1 MIVLPSTYLGSVE
14 YFAHLAQ
21 HGEEC
26 VVDIHEHYIKRS
38 ERNRAQIMTAN
49 GVMSL
54 SVHVVNANRPR
65 TPMHK
70 VRIDYSKRWQHQHWV
85 AILSAYR
92 SSPYFEHYAPYFESF
107 YNRQFDSLVEF
118 NTALTKLL
126 MRLLGIE
133 GELHLSEEY
142 VAATE
147 GDVDL
152 RIKKR
157 ESLFDS
163 PHYFQ
168 LFSDRF
174 SFEANLSVIDLLFA
188 EGPASIDL
196 LRRCR
201 L

>member
-1 MIVLPSTYLGSVE
+1 MIILPSTYLGSIE
-14 YFAHLAQ
+14 YFAYLAQ
-21 HGEEC
+21 RGEEC

-70 VRIDYSKRWQHQHWV
+70 VRIDYSKRWQHQHWI

-92 SSPYFEHYAPYFESF
+92 SSPYFEHYAPFFESF
-107 YNRQFDSLVEF
+107 YTTQYDSLVEF
-118 NTALTKLL
+118 NTALTKLM
-126 MRLLGIE
+126 MRLLGIS
-133 GELHLSEEY
+133 GELRLSESY
-142 VAATE
+142 VEVSE
-147 GDVDL
+147 GDTDL

-157 ESLFDS
+157 ESLFDT

-174 SFEANLSVIDLLFA
+174 PFEPNLSVIDLLFA
-188 EGPASIDL
+188 EGPAAIDL

>member
-1 MIVLPSTYLGSVE
+1 MIILPSTYLGSIE
-14 YFAHLAQ
+14 YFANLAQ
-21 HGEEC
+21 RGGEC

-49 GVMSL
+49 GIMPL

-85 AILSAYR
+85 AIVSAYR
-92 SSPYFEHYAPYFESF
+92 SSPYFEHYAPLIEPF
-107 YNRQFDSLVEF
+107 YTAHYDSLVEF
-118 NTALTKLL
+118 NTALTSRL
-126 MRLLGIE
+126 MQLLGIE
-133 GELHLSEEY
+133 GGLHLSEEY
-142 VAATE
+142 VEAAA
-147 GDVDL
+147 GDIDL

-157 ESLFDS
+157 ESHFDS

-174 SFEANLSVIDLLFA
+174 PFEPNLSVLDLLFS
-188 EGPASIDL
+188 EGPAAIDL

>member
-14 YFAHLAQ
+14 YFAYLAQ
-21 HGEEC
+21 RGGEC

-38 ERNRAQIMTAN
+38 ERNRTQIMTAN
-49 GVMSL
+49 GVMPL
-54 SVHVVNANRPR
+54 SVHIVNANRPR

-70 VRIDYSKRWQHQHWV
+70 VHIDYSKRWQHQHWI
-85 AILSAYR
+85 AIVSAYR
-92 SSPYFEHYAPYFESF
+92 SSPYIEPYAPQLEPIYTSH
-107 YNRQFDSLVEF
+107 YDSLVEF
-118 NTALTKLL
+118 NTALTKQL
-126 MRLLGIE
+126 MRLLGID
-133 GELHLSEEY
+133 GELHLSEAYIE
-142 VAATE
+142 AAE

-157 ESLFDS
+157 ESHFDS
-163 PHYFQ
+163 PRYFQ

-174 SFEANLSVIDLLFA
+174 PFEPNLSIVDLLFA
-188 EGPASIDL
+188 EGPAAIDF

>member
-1 MIVLPSTYLGSVE
+1 MVVLPSTYLGSIE

-21 HGEEC
+21 HSEEC
-26 VVDIHEHYIKRS
+26 VVDIHEHYVKRS

-49 GVMSL
+49 GVMPL

-65 TPMHK
+65 TPMQRVK
-70 VRIDYSKRWQHQHWV
+70 IDYSKRWQHQHWV

-92 SSPYFEHYAPYFESF
+92 SSPYFEHYAPMLEPF
-107 YNRQFDSLVEF
+107 YTRHYDSLVEY
-118 NTALTKLL
+118 NTALTELL
-126 MRLLGIE
+126 MRLVGI
-133 GELHLSEEY
+133 GGKLRLSDAY
-142 VAATE
+142 VEASD

-152 RIKKR
+152 RAKKR

-163 PHYFQ
+163 PRYFQ

-174 SFEANLSVIDLLFA
+174 PFEPNLSIIDLLFS
-188 EGPASIDL
+188 EGPATIDF
-196 LRRCR
+196 LRRCQ

>member
-1 MIVLPSTYLGSVE
+1 MIILPSTYLGSVE

-21 HGEEC
+21 HGQEC

-49 GVMSL
+49 GVMQL
-54 SVHVVNANRPR
+54 PVHVVNANRPR

-70 VRIDYSKRWQHQHWV
+70 VRIDYSKRWQHQHWI
-85 AILSAYR
+85 ALLSAYR
-92 SSPYFEHYAPYFESF
+92 SSPYFDYYAPYFESF
-107 YNRQFDSLVEF
+107 YTQRFESLVEY
-118 NTALTKLL
+118 NTALTKTL

-133 GELHLSEEY
+133 GELHLSESY
-142 VAATE
+142 VDATE
-147 GDVDL
+147 QDCDL
-152 RIKKR
+152 RVKNR

-163 PHYFQ
+163 PRYFQ

-174 SFEANLSVIDLLFA
+174 PFEPNLSVVDLLFA
-188 EGPASIDL
+188 EGPSAIEF

>member
-1 MIVLPSTYLGSVE
+1 MVVLPSTYLGSIE
-14 YFAHLAQ
+14 YFANLAQ
-21 HGEEC
+21 RGGEC

-49 GVMSL
+49 GIMPL

-85 AILSAYR
+85 AIVSAYR
-92 SSPYFEHYAPYFESF
+92 SSPYFEHYAPLIEPF
-107 YNRQFDSLVEF
+107 YSAHYDSLVEF
-118 NTALTKLL
+118 NTALTSRL
-126 MRLLGIE
+126 MQLLGIE
-133 GELHLSEEY
+133 GGLHLSEEY
-142 VAATE
+142 VEAAA
-147 GDVDL
+147 GDIDL

-157 ESLFDS
+157 ESHFDS

-174 SFEANLSVIDLLFA
+174 PFEPNLSVLDLLFS
-188 EGPASIDL
+188 EGPAAIDF

>member
-1 MIVLPSTYLGSVE
+1 MVILPSTYLGSVE

-21 HGEEC
+21 HGVEC

-38 ERNRAQIMTAN
+38 ERNRSQIMTAN
-49 GVMSL
+49 GVMPL

-70 VRIDYSKRWQHQHWV
+70 VCIDYSKRWQHQHWI

-92 SSPYFEHYAPYFESF
+92 SSPYFEHYAPFLEPF
-107 YNRQFDSLVEF
+107 YTTHYDSLVEF
-118 NTALTKLL
+118 NTELTRQL

-133 GELHLSEEY
+133 GELCLSESYIE
-142 VAATE
+142 ALDSDT
-147 GDVDL
+147 DL

-163 PHYFQ
+163 PRYFQ
-168 LFSDRF
+168 MFSDRYP
-174 SFEANLSVIDLLFA
+174 FEPNLSVIDLLFS
-188 EGPASIDL
+188 EGPAAIDF

>member
-1 MIVLPSTYLGSVE
+1 MIILPSVYLGSIE
-14 YFAHLAQ
+14 YFAYFAQ
-21 HGEEC
+21 RGGEC
-26 VVDIHEHYIKRS
+26 IVDIHEHYIKRS

-49 GVMSL
+49 GVMPL

-85 AILSAYR
+85 ALVSAYR
-92 SSPYFEHYAPYFESF
+92 SSPYFEHYAPLLEPF
-107 YNRQFDSLVEF
+107 YVQQFNTLVEY
-118 NTALTKLL
+118 NTSLTQLL
-126 MRLLGIE
+126 LQLIGIE
-133 GELHLSEEY
+133 GELRLSDRYIE
-142 VAATE
+142 ATE
-147 GDVDL
+147 DDIDL

-157 ESLFDS
+157 ESQFDS
-163 PHYFQ
+163 PRYFQ

-174 SFEANLSVIDLLFA
+174 LFEPNLSVVDLLFA
-188 EGPASIDL
+188 EGPAAIDF

>member
-1 MIVLPSTYLGSVE
+1 MVILPSTYLGSIE

-26 VVDIHEHYIKRS
+26 VVDVNEHYIKRS

-49 GVMSL
+49 GVMQL

-65 TPMHK
+65 TPMRK
-70 VRIDYSKRWQHQHWV
+70 VSIDYSKRWQHQHWV
-85 AILSAYR
+85 ALLSAYR
-92 SSPYFEHYAPYFESF
+92 SSPYFEHYAPFIEPF
-107 YNRQFDSLVEF
+107 YTQHYDSLVEF
-118 NTALTKLL
+118 NTALTERL
-126 MRLLGIE
+126 MQLLGI
-133 GELHLSEEY
+133 GGNLRLSEAY
-142 VAATE
+142 VEASDN
-147 GDVDL
+147 DVDL
-152 RIKKR
+152 RAKKR
-157 ESLFDS
+157 ESQFDS

-174 SFEANLSVIDLLFA
+174 PFEPNLSIIDLLFS
-188 EGPASIDL
+188 EGPTAIDL

>member
-1 MIVLPSTYLGSVE
+1 MIILPSTYLGSIE

-21 HGEEC
+21 HGEQC
-26 VVDIHEHYIKRS
+26 VIDIHEHYIKRS

-49 GVMSL
+49 GVMQL

-65 TPMHK
+65 TAMHK

-92 SSPYFEHYAPYFESF
+92 SSPFFEHYAPLIEPF
-107 YNRQFDSLVEF
+107 YKQSYDSLVEF
-118 NTALTKLL
+118 NTALTERL
-126 MRLLGIE
+126 MQLLGI
-133 GELHLSEEY
+133 GGKLRLSEAY
-142 VAATE
+142 VEAASA
-147 GDVDL
+147 DSDL
-152 RIKKR
+152 RAKKR
-157 ESLFDS
+157 ESQFDS

-174 SFEANLSVIDLLFA
+174 PFEPNLSILDLLFA
-188 EGPASIDL
+188 EGPAAIDF
-196 LRRCR
+196 LRCCR

>member
-14 YFAHLAQ
+14 YFAYLAQ
-21 HGEEC
+21 RGGEC

-38 ERNRAQIMTAN
+38 ERNRTQIMTAN
-49 GVMSL
+49 GVMPL
-54 SVHVVNANRPR
+54 SVHIVNANRPR

-70 VRIDYSKRWQHQHWV
+70 VHIDYSKRWQHQHWI
-85 AILSAYR
+85 AIVSAYR
-92 SSPYFEHYAPYFESF
+92 SSPYFEHYAPLLAPF
-107 YNRQFDSLVEF
+107 YPSHYDSRVEF
-118 NTALTKLL
+118 NTALTKQL
-126 MRLLGIE
+126 MRLLGID
-133 GELHLSEEY
+133 GELHLSEAYIE
-142 VAATE
+142 AAE

-157 ESLFDS
+157 ESHFDS
-163 PHYFQ
+163 PRYFQ

-174 SFEANLSVIDLLFA
+174 PFVPNLSIVDLLFA
-188 EGPASIDL
+188 EGPAAIDF

>member
-1 MIVLPSTYLGSVE
+1 MVILPSTYLGSIE

-49 GVMSL
+49 GVMPL

-70 VRIDYSKRWQHQHWV
+70 MQIDYSKRWQHQHWI

-92 SSPYFEHYAPYFESF
+92 SSPYFEHYAPFLESF
-107 YNRQFDSLVEF
+107 YTQQFDSLVEY
-118 NTALTKLL
+118 NTALTKTLL
-126 MRLLGIE
+126 RLLGIK
-133 GELHLSEEY
+133 GELRLSENY
-142 VAATE
+142 VEAGE

-163 PHYFQ
+163 PRYFQ

-174 SFEANLSVIDLLFA
+174 PFEPNLSVVDLLFA
-188 EGPASIDL
+188 EGPAAIDF
-196 LRRCR
+196 LRHCR

>member
-1 MIVLPSTYLGSVE
+1 MIILPSTYLGSIE
-14 YFAHLAQ
+14 YFANLAQ
-21 HGEEC
+21 RGGEC

-49 GVMSL
+49 GIMPL
-54 SVHVVNANRPR
+54 SVHIVNANRPR

-85 AILSAYR
+85 AIVSAYR
-92 SSPYFEHYAPYFESF
+92 SSPYFEHYAPLIEPF
-107 YNRQFDSLVEF
+107 YTAHYDSLVEF
-118 NTALTKLL
+118 NTALTSRL
-126 MRLLGIE
+126 MQLLGIE
-133 GELHLSEEY
+133 GGLHLSEEY
-142 VAATE
+142 VEAAA
-147 GDVDL
+147 GDIDL

-157 ESLFDS
+157 ESHFDS

-174 SFEANLSVIDLLFA
+174 PFEPNLSVLDLLFA
-188 EGPASIDL
+188 EGPAAIGF

>member
-1 MIVLPSTYLGSVE
+1 MIILPSTYLGSIE
-14 YFAHLAQ
+14 YFANLAQ
-21 HGEEC
+21 RGGEC

-49 GVMSL
+49 GIMPL
-54 SVHVVNANRPR
+54 SVHIVNANRPR

-85 AILSAYR
+85 AIVSAYR
-92 SSPYFEHYAPYFESF
+92 SSPYFEHYAPLIEPF
-107 YNRQFDSLVEF
+107 YTAHYDSLVEF
-118 NTALTKLL
+118 NTALTSRL
-126 MRLLGIE
+126 MQLLGIE
-133 GELHLSEEY
+133 GGLHLSEEY
-142 VAATE
+142 VEAAA
-147 GDVDL
+147 GDIDL

-157 ESLFDS
+157 ESHFDS

-174 SFEANLSVIDLLFA
+174 PFEPNLSVLDLLFA
-188 EGPASIDL
+188 EGPAAIDF

>member
-1 MIVLPSTYLGSVE
+1 MIVLPSTYLGSIE
-14 YFAHLAQ
+14 YFAYLAQ
-21 HGEEC
+21 RGGEC

-38 ERNRAQIMTAN
+38 ERNRTQIMTAN

-70 VRIDYSKRWQHQHWV
+70 MKIDYSKRWQHQHWI
-85 AILSAYR
+85 AIVSAYR
-92 SSPYFEHYAPYFESF
+92 SSPFFEHYAPMLEMF
-107 YNRQFDSLVEF
+107 YTRQYDSLVEY
-118 NTALTKLL
+118 NTAFTELI

-133 GELHLSEEY
+133 GHLSLSESY
-142 VAATE
+142 VEATDD
-147 GDVDL
+147 DVDL

-168 LFSDRF
+168 LFSDRYPF
-174 SFEANLSVIDLLFA
+174 APNLSILDLLFA
-188 EGPASIDL
+188 EGPAAIEL

>member
-1 MIVLPSTYLGSVE
+1 MVILPSTYLGSVE

-26 VVDIHEHYIKRS
+26 IVDIHEHYIKRS

-49 GVMSL
+49 GVMAL

-70 VRIDYSKRWQHQHWV
+70 MHIDYSKRWQHQHWI
-85 AILSAYR
+85 ALLSAYR
-92 SSPYFEHYAPYFESF
+92 SSPYFDYYAPHLEQF
-107 YNRQFDSLVEF
+107 YNREFTSLVEY

-126 MRLLGIE
+126 MRLLGIG
-133 GELHLSEEY
+133 GELRLSEGY
-142 VAATE
+142 VEASE
-147 GDVDL
+147 GDTDL
-152 RIKKR
+152 RIKNR
-157 ESLFDS
+157 ESHFDS
-163 PHYFQ
+163 PRYFQ

-174 SFEANLSVIDLLFA
+174 PFEPNLSVVDLLFS
-188 EGPASIDL
+188 EGPAAIDF
-196 LRRCR
+196 LRCCR

>member
-1 MIVLPSTYLGSVE
+1 MIILPSTYLGSIE
-14 YFAHLAQ
+14 YFANLAQ
-21 HGEEC
+21 RGGEC

-49 GVMSL
+49 GIMPL
-54 SVHVVNANRPR
+54 SVHIVNANRPR

-70 VRIDYSKRWQHQHWV
+70 VQIDYSKRWQHQHWV
-85 AILSAYR
+85 AIVSAYR
-92 SSPYFEHYAPYFESF
+92 SSPYFEHYAPLIEPF
-107 YNRQFDSLVEF
+107 YTAHYDSLVEF
-118 NTALTKLL
+118 NTALTSRL
-126 MRLLGIE
+126 MQLLGIE
-133 GELHLSEEY
+133 GGLHLSEEY
-142 VAATE
+142 VEAAA
-147 GDVDL
+147 GDIDL

-157 ESLFDS
+157 ESHFDS

-174 SFEANLSVIDLLFA
+174 PFEPNLSVLDLLFS
-188 EGPASIDL
+188 EGPAAIDF

>member
-1 MIVLPSTYLGSVE
+1 MVILPSTYLGSIE

-49 GVMSL
+49 GVMSF

-70 VRIDYSKRWQHQHWV
+70 VRLDYSKRWQHQHWI
-85 AILSAYR
+85 ALLSAYR
-92 SSPYFEHYAPYFESF
+92 SSPYFDYYAPYFESF
-107 YNRQFDSLVEF
+107 YTEKFDTLVEY

-126 MRLLGIE
+126 MRLVGIV
-133 GELHLSEEY
+133 GELHLSESY
-142 VAATE
+142 VEAAE

-152 RIKKR
+152 RIKRR

-163 PHYFQ
+163 PRYFQ
-168 LFSDRF
+168 LFSDRYP
-174 SFEANLSVIDLLFA
+174 FEPNLSVIDLLFA
-188 EGPASIDL
+188 EGPAAIDF

>member
-142 VAATE
+142 VVATE

-174 SFEANLSVIDLLFA
+174 SFSPRGQPLSTF
-188 EGPASIDL
+188 
-196 LRRCR
+196 
-201 L
+201 

>member
-1 MIVLPSTYLGSVE
+1 MVILPSTYLGSIE

-21 HGEEC
+21 HGAEC

-49 GVMSL
+49 GVMQL
-54 SVHVVNANRPR
+54 SVHIENANRPR

-92 SSPYFEHYAPYFESF
+92 SSPFFEHYAPMLESF
-107 YNRQFDSLVEF
+107 YKQSYDSLVEY
-118 NTALTKLL
+118 NTALTERV
-126 MRLLGIE
+126 MQLLGI
-133 GELHLSEEY
+133 GGKLQLSQAYIE
-142 VAATE
+142 AQD
-147 GDVDL
+147 GDCDL
-152 RIKKR
+152 RAKKR
-157 ESLFDS
+157 ESQFDS

-174 SFEANLSVIDLLFA
+174 PFEPNLSILDLLFA
-188 EGPASIDL
+188 EGPAAIDFL
-196 LRRCR
+196 KHCR

>member
-1 MIVLPSTYLGSVE
+1 MVILPSTYLGSIE

-26 VVDIHEHYIKRS
+26 VVDVNEHYIKRS

-49 GVMSL
+49 GVMQL

-65 TPMHK
+65 TPMCK
-70 VRIDYSKRWQHQHWV
+70 VSIDYSKRWQHQHWV
-85 AILSAYR
+85 ALLSAYR
-92 SSPYFEHYAPYFESF
+92 SSPYFEHYTPFIEPF
-107 YNRQFDSLVEF
+107 YTQHYDSLVEF
-118 NTALTKLL
+118 NTALTERL
-126 MRLLGIE
+126 MQLLGI
-133 GELHLSEEY
+133 GGKLRLSEAY
-142 VAATE
+142 VEASDA
-147 GDVDL
+147 DVDL
-152 RIKKR
+152 RAKKR
-157 ESLFDS
+157 ESQFDS

-174 SFEANLSVIDLLFA
+174 PFEPNLSIIDLLFS
-188 EGPASIDL
+188 EGPTAIDL

>member
-1 MIVLPSTYLGSVE
+1 MLVLPSTYLGSIE

-21 HGEEC
+21 HGGEC

-49 GVMSL
+49 GVMPL

-65 TPMHK
+65 TPMFK
-70 VRIDYSKRWQHQHWV
+70 MRIDYSKRWQHQHWV
-85 AILSAYR
+85 ALVSAYR
-92 SSPYFEHYAPYFESF
+92 SSPYFEHYAPLFEPF
-107 YNRQFDSLVEF
+107 YTRQFDSLVEF

-133 GELHLSEEY
+133 ADLRHSEEY
-142 VAATE
+142 VVAAE

-163 PHYFQ
+163 PRYFQ
-168 LFSDRF
+168 LFSDRYP
-174 SFEANLSVIDLLFA
+174 FEPNLSVVDLLFA
-188 EGPASIDL
+188 EGPAAIDFL
-196 LRRCR
+196 KRCR